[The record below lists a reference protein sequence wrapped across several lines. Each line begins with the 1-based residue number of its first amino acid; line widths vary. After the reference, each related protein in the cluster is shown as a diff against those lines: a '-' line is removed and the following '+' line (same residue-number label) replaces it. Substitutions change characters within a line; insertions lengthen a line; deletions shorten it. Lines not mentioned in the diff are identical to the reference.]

1 MLNNIGV
8 PGLVLLVCVLALL
21 YLLIRNYNKY
31 SESGEASRT
40 KYIAVWFLVGFVAN
54 IFATIWSEV
63 WVNEFPESILRPQEN
78 LLLFACYYAISLA
91 VVYYIFILVHS
102 FFKTIIRKKI
112 IPYLWLGGAL
122 GVLVSIG
129 QFSAFE
135 MSSMYPDFFSYNVS
149 AVVFLQL
156 LYIGLVSRWIRK
168 NPGFE
173 PQAKSQS
180 SNPGHRKEPKL
191 NSSVVVTQK
200 SNTDADQSDARIEKP
215 NFVTPSSNAVES
227 LEDQHPANNE
237 TGTPTNDSLQEQSFQ
252 NSDISNKPI
261 PRMSKEVGSEIQ
273 QQELREV
280 LYAASKFG
288 DIDEILNSLSQ
299 LGFKVTRDQDRF
311 KIKDNEGLERV
322 IEGEKNLIIFA
333 KRLSVK

>member
-21 YLLIRNYNKY
+21 YFLIRNYNRY

-78 LLLFACYYAISLA
+78 LLLFACYYVISLT
-91 VVYYIFILVHS
+91 VVYYIFIIIHS

-112 IPYLWLGGAL
+112 IPYIWLGSAL
-122 GVLVSIG
+122 GILVSIG

-135 MSSMYPDFFSYNVS
+135 MSNMYPNFFSYNVS

-168 NPGFE
+168 YPGFE
-173 PQAKSQS
+173 PQVNAQS
-180 SNPGHRKEPKL
+180 TNPGHRKEPKL
-191 NSSVVVTQK
+191 NSSLVQTEK

-215 NFVTPSSNAVES
+215 NFVTTSSIAVES
-227 LEDQHPANNE
+227 LEDQQPTNNDTE
-237 TGTPTNDSLQEQSFQ
+237 TSTNDSFQEQSLQ
-252 NSDISNKPI
+252 NSDILNEPI
-261 PRMSKEVGSEIQ
+261 PRMSLEEGSEIQ

-288 DIDEILNSLSQ
+288 DIDGILNSLSQ

>member
-1 MLNNIGV
+1 MLQNIGIS
-8 PGLVLLVCVLALL
+8 GLALLACVLALL
-21 YLLIRNYNKY
+21 YFFIRNYNRY

-63 WVNEFPESILRPQEN
+63 WVNEFPESILKPPEN
-78 LLLFACYYAISLA
+78 LLFACYYVISLA
-91 VVYYIFILVHS
+91 VLYYIFIIFHS

-112 IPYLWLGGAL
+112 IPYIWLGSAL

-135 MSSMYPDFFSYNVS
+135 MSNMYPDFFPYNVS

-156 LYIGLVSRWIRK
+156 LYIGLVYRWIRK
-168 NPGFE
+168 NPGFA
-173 PQAKSQS
+173 PQVNAQS
-180 SNPGHRKEPKL
+180 TKFGFRKEPKL
-191 NSSVVVTQK
+191 SSSVVETEK
-200 SNTDADQSDARIEKP
+200 SNADQSGARIEKSE
-215 NFVTPSSNAVES
+215 FVTQSSNAVER
-227 LEDQHPANNE
+227 LEDQQPKNNDTE
-237 TGTPTNDSLQEQSFQ
+237 RPTKDSLQEKSSQ
-252 NSDISNKPI
+252 NSDISNEST
-261 PRMSKEVGSEIQ
+261 PRMSLDEGSEIQ

-288 DIDEILNSLSQ
+288 DIDEILDLLSQ
-299 LGFKVTRDQDRF
+299 LGFKATRDQDRF
-311 KIKDNEGLERV
+311 KIKDNEGLVRV

>member
-1 MLNNIGV
+1 MLNNIGF

-21 YLLIRNYNKY
+21 YFLVRNYNRY

-40 KYIAVWFLVGFVAN
+40 KYIAVWLLIGVVAN

-78 LLLFACYYAISLA
+78 LLLFVCYYVISLA
-91 VVYYIFILVHS
+91 VVYYIFIIVHS

-112 IPYLWLGGAL
+112 IPYIWLGSAL

-129 QFSAFE
+129 QFSALE
-135 MSSMYPDFFSYNVS
+135 VSNIYPDFFSYNVF

-173 PQAKSQS
+173 LQVNPQSTKS
-180 SNPGHRKEPKL
+180 GHLKEPKL
-191 NSSVVVTQK
+191 NSSVVETER
-200 SNTDADQSDARIEKP
+200 SSTDADQSDARIEKSK
-215 NFVTPSSNAVES
+215 FFTQSSNTVES
-227 LEDQHPANNE
+227 LEDQQLTNSDTE
-237 TGTPTNDSLQEQSFQ
+237 TSTNDSLQKQSFQ
-252 NSDISNKPI
+252 NSDISNEPI
-261 PRMSKEVGSEIQ
+261 LRMSLDESLEIQ

-288 DIDEILNSLSQ
+288 DIDEILNLLSQ
-299 LGFKVTRDQDRF
+299 LGFEVTGNQDRF

-333 KRLSVK
+333 KRLSAK

>member
-1 MLNNIGV
+1 MLNNIGF
-8 PGLVLLVCVLALL
+8 PGLVLLVCVITLL
-21 YLLIRNYNKY
+21 YFLVRNYNRY

-63 WVNEFPESILRPQEN
+63 WVNKFPESILRPQEN
-78 LLLFACYYAISLA
+78 LLLFACYYVISLA
-91 VVYYIFILVHS
+91 LVYCIFIIIHS

-112 IPYLWLGGAL
+112 IPYIWLGSAL
-122 GVLVSIG
+122 GILVSIG

-135 MSSMYPDFFSYNVS
+135 MSNMYPDFFAYNVS

-173 PQAKSQS
+173 PQVNAQSTKS
-180 SNPGHRKEPKL
+180 GHRKEPKF
-191 NSSVVVTQK
+191 NSSVVETAK
-200 SNTDADQSDARIEKP
+200 SNADADQSDARIEKSQ
-215 NFVTPSSNAVES
+215 FVKQSSNAVER
-227 LEDQHPANNE
+227 LEDQQPTNNNTE
-237 TGTPTNDSLQEQSFQ
+237 TPTNDSLQEQSFQ
-252 NSDISNKPI
+252 NSDILNEPI
-261 PRMSKEVGSEIQ
+261 LRMSLDESPEIQ

-280 LYAASKFG
+280 LHAASKFG
-288 DIDEILNSLSQ
+288 DIDEILNLLSQ
-299 LGFKVTRDQDRF
+299 LGFKATRDQDRF